1 MQILTALS
9 TFNVRFTGVLIALC
23 GALLMSFDPIFI
35 RLSGVNGV
43 DTAFLFG
50 LFTAVS
56 MPFFIQTMDKRGL
69 VTTYLESGWPVV
81 ISGLLMLG
89 SASCL
94 VMSIKLTTV
103 ANTFVILSTTPA
115 LAALFSWLFLRE
127 VTQRSTWIAIAAVMV
142 GIVIVVSGSFQAGN
156 WTGDLLALAAASFLS
171 LNQTLLRKY
180 QGVSRMASVGLGG
193 LFLAIAMLYFAT
205 PSQYSFS
212 TWTIMA
218 VMGLFTAP
226 FGRVLSQTATRYIT
240 APEVGMILMIE
251 AVFAPVLA
259 YLFFTEIP
267 AMASFLGGAVI
278 LVTVFS
284 YALFT
289 AKATN

>member
-1 MQILTALS
+1 MQILTVLL

-69 VTTYLESGWPVV
+69 VTTYRESGWPVV

-193 LFLAIAMLYFAT
+193 LFLAIAMFYFAT

-251 AVFAPVLA
+251 AVFSPVLA

-289 AKATN
+289 AKAAN

>member
-69 VTTYLESGWPVV
+69 VKTYRESGWPVV

-142 GIVIVVSGSFQAGN
+142 GIAIVVSGSFQAGN
-156 WTGDLLALAAASFLS
+156 WAGDLLALAAASFLS

-193 LFLAIAMLYFAT
+193 LFLAIAMFYFAM
-205 PSQYSFS
+205 PSQYSFG

-289 AKATN
+289 AKAAN

>member
-193 LFLAIAMLYFAT
+193 LFLAIAMFYFAT
-205 PSQYSFS
+205 PSEYSFS